1 MRARIFVGVCTRLED
16 VVLRGVSQRDRLCDS
31 GMPTGLAIGDGVLEL
46 HGVLTEL
53 DEAEPVDEGGQRL
66 PTPRV

>member
-1 MRARIFVGVCTRLED
+1 M
-16 VVLRGVSQRDRLCDS
+16 
-31 GMPTGLAIGDGVLEL
+31 GLAIGDAVLEL
-46 HGVLTEL
+46 HGVLTEP